1 MPTDGPAYAAAL
13 GSSAPVEAGGSP
25 PPVERILE
33 ALLFASGQPLTPE
46 LAATAIRGLTP
57 VEFRAGIEA
66 LGRSYRRQQRPF
78 TIQSTP
84 QGYVLSLRPQ
94 FRNLR
99 ERLAGAPR
107 EARLSRA
114 AVDVLAVI
122 AFRQPV
128 TRSEIDSQR
137 GSDSAGVIRQLLRL
151 GLIVAEPPAASA
163 AEPTYG
169 TTQRF
174 LELFGLKS
182 LDDLPQTMDLQQ
194 V

>member
-1 MPTDGPAYAAAL
+1 MSTDGQAYAAAL
-13 GSSAPVEAGGSP
+13 GSSAVADAGGTP

-46 LAATAIRGLTP
+46 IAATAIRGLTP
-57 VEFRAGIEA
+57 AEFRAGIEA
-66 LGRSYRRQQRPF
+66 LGRAYRRQHRPF
-78 TIQSTP
+78 TIQSTA
-84 QGYVLSLRPQ
+84 QGYVLSLRSQ
-94 FRNLR
+94 YRGLR

-114 AVDVLAVI
+114 AVDVLAII

-137 GSDSAGVIRQLLRL
+137 GSDSASVVRQLLRL
-151 GLIVAEPPAASA
+151 GLIVAEPPAPGAT
-163 AEPTYG
+163 EPTYG

-174 LELFGLKS
+174 LDLFGLKS
-182 LDDLPQTMDLQQ
+182 LDDLPQTMDLQH